1 MPGIVSCLQT
11 EPDGRPVADKL
22 ADPGCTIGADGLL
35 LFKDFVKVL
44 AGNSEQSRDLGL
56 RLA

>member
-1 MPGIVSCLQT
+1 MAGPLPSSLPPCGYVGT
-11 EPDGRPVADKL
+11 
-22 ADPGCTIGADGLL
+22 DGLL

-44 AGNSEQSRDLGL
+44 AGNSEQPGDLGL